1 MYRLKS
7 DVDNFDADLLS
18 VRYSSLGFV
27 MINTLRAITMAASA
41 SSSMERKVSTC
52 IFTSIITLALL
63 LSGCDNT
70 ELNAPPKNN
79 TKTNEDHEFSQ
90 FNMQTALMHADKI
103 QFVEKIVASGYCSD
117 GCFDEVYFVLK
128 NSYVPLD
135 IKTRQIA
142 ILLKDNGVTGPGNIG
157 TKKDAVDYQA
167 QKRPYYYAVDPATL
181 IPQLPYDLIK
191 VLLESGK
198 LDPSSLNKNIGGV
211 VSEFFRSDN
220 KENQLSDDQTIELLQ
235 LAESHGVN
243 ISKPNYGG
251 SAAWPDSA
259 LYYGKPK
266 TFHFLIDK
274 GCPIGKDY
282 TYFSYTGL
290 ISKLGVQADP
300 KLEIFKLIKK
310 LGGNPK
316 YRNGSGLNAP
326 ESAIYYNSNNQKL
339 IIDIF
344 ARAGVSVDRSRI
356 KKSRD
361 SWDSYISSRRKECA
375 ELAERWDR
383 TVIKGVITGHISES
397 EDFRMPL
404 YCREFQ

>member
-1 MYRLKS
+1 
-7 DVDNFDADLLS
+7 
-18 VRYSSLGFV
+18 
-27 MINTLRAITMAASA
+27 MINTPRAITMAASA
-41 SSSMERKVSTC
+41 SLSMERKVSTC
-52 IFTSIITLALL
+52 IFTSIMTLALS

-70 ELNAPPKNN
+70 EINAPPKNKK
-79 TKTNEDHEFSQ
+79 KTNEEHELSQ
-90 FNMQTALMHADKI
+90 FYMQTALMHADKI
-103 QFVEKIVASGYCSD
+103 QLVEEVVASGYCNS

-128 NSYVPLD
+128 NGYVSLD

-142 ILLKDNGVTGPGNIG
+142 ILLKDNGVTGSENIG
-157 TKKDAVDYQA
+157 TKKNTVDYQA
-167 QKRPYYYAVDPATL
+167 QQRPYYYAADPATL

-191 VLLESGK
+191 ILLESGK
-198 LDPSSLNKNIGGV
+198 LDSSSLNKNIGGV

-243 ISKPNYGG
+243 ISNPNYGG
-251 SAAWPDSA
+251 SAAWPDAA
-259 LYYGKPK
+259 LNYGKPK

-290 ISKLGVQADP
+290 ISKLGIQADP
-300 KLEIFKLIKK
+300 KLEIFRLIRK

-316 YRNGSGLNAP
+316 YRDGNGLNVP

-339 IIDIF
+339 IINIF
-344 ARAGVSVDRSRI
+344 ARAGVSVDKNRI

-361 SWDSYISSRRKECA
+361 SWDDYISSRRKECA
-375 ELAERWDR
+375 KLAERWDR